1 MNIPNCYNISSRR
14 VRDLKEGVLC
24 NSNNY
29 MAKNVVDGS
38 VCFQGHA
45 DAQRHVVKGVNILL
59 IRQGDMPITNK
70 YDNLEFSEED
80 LVIKDTN
87 STLINKQRKKCMH
100 R

>member
-1 MNIPNCYNISSRR
+1 
-14 VRDLKEGVLC
+14 
-24 NSNNY
+24 
-29 MAKNVVDGS
+29 
-38 VCFQGHA
+38 
-45 DAQRHVVKGVNILL
+45 
-59 IRQGDMPITNK
+59 MPITNK